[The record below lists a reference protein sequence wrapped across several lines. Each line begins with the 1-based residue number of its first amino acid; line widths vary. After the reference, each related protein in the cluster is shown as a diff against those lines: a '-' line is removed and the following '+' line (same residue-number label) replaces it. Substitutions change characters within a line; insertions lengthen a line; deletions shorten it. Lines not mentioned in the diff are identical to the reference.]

1 MLEGLADRNRSEG
14 LLDADAEVGDPGVP
28 LAPVSQLPGVP
39 GLRDHRLSRRG
50 DAPPA
55 GSSSTCS
62 PWRFFGPEPAPAAP
76 FAATGSALAGMT
88 QLRQQLPGGIE
99 QLEVMAKQCG
109 T

>member
-55 GSSSTCS
+55 EAGGQIMPAVRLGDLAAAGRWAAHPSLFV
-62 PWRFFGPEPAPAAP
+62 WGGGPVAISGQPRSVFP
-76 FAATGSALAGMT
+76 SD
-88 QLRQQLPGGIE
+88 RRI
-99 QLEVMAKQCG
+99 
-109 T
+109 